1 MGKKKNDEKSISWKK
16 LNKHKIFSK
25 SSFYKT
31 HGAHKCI
38 VEKLYFFFACNQGK
52 FVTKKLVSIKMC
64 AF

>member
-1 MGKKKNDEKSISWKK
+1 MGKKKNDEKSISSKK

-38 VEKLYFFFACNQGK
+38 VEKL
-52 FVTKKLVSIKMC
+52 
-64 AF
+64 